1 MLLIIAENLRKS
13 FGRRR
18 VLDDVNLTISKG
30 ERVVFVGHNGS
41 GKTTFI
47 RCLLGLY
54 TFEGRLSIDG
64 LDSRK
69 NRVDIL
75 KRVGY
80 VPQTPPPINM
90 KVADLVRY
98 AAAMSGKAPETIMET
113 ANALNLDKEG
123 DVNKNF
129 MKLSGGMK
137 QKVMISIAA
146 GRGNDIILM
155 DEPTSNLDPES
166 RKIFYDLLS
175 RCSEDTT
182 VVLTSH
188 RADELSFLSS
198 RIIEMDYGKIVRDTG
213 MDKI

>member
-1 MLLIIAENLRKS
+1 MIIAEGLRKS
-13 FGRRR
+13 FGRRC
-18 VLDDVNLTISKG
+18 VLDNINLTISRG

-54 TFEGRLSIDG
+54 TFDGKLSIDG
-64 LDSRK
+64 MDTRK
-69 NRVDIL
+69 SRVDIL

-80 VPQTPPPINM
+80 VPQTPPPVNM
-90 KVADLVRY
+90 KVADLMQY
-98 AAAMSGKAPETIMET
+98 AAAMSGKQPEIIMET

-175 RCSEDTT
+175 GCSKDTT
-182 VVLTSH
+182 VILTSH

-198 RIIEMDYGKIVRDTG
+198 RIIEMDYGKIARDTG
-213 MDKI
+213 TAKT

>member
-1 MLLIIAENLRKS
+1 MIIAENLRKS

-18 VLDDVNLTISKG
+18 VLDNVNLTISKG

-90 KVADLVRY
+90 RVADLMHY
-98 AAAMSGKAPETIMET
+98 AAAISGKHSETIMET

-175 RCSEDTT
+175 KCSEDTT

-213 MDKI
+213 TVKI